1 MSRLSGVLQIDNPY
15 DRTQSE
21 IKLRARTHGPKNR
34 RCIMYARR
42 LYIGAAVVALALTA
56 CVISL
61 PPAAVVT
68 DLGAVVGTY
77 SGSLKE
83 YGKTPRPANLTV
95 RPDGSFELT
104 TGGPDGFR
112 TTGFIGLA
120 SDADVHLVVFDQA
133 LVECDVGAAHDGD
146 NMGIDALGKAG
157 IA

>member
-1 MSRLSGVLQIDNPY
+1 M
-15 DRTQSE
+15 
-21 IKLRARTHGPKNR
+21 H
-34 RCIMYARR
+34 ARR

-56 CVISL
+56 CVIAL

-68 DLGAVVGTY
+68 DIGAVVGTY

-120 SDADVHLVVFDQA
+120 SDGTLVYQSGNDRNSRGRGVVYQGDGRRVIVLTSEDRSVVTQ
-133 LVECDVGAAHDGD
+133 VERSAS
-146 NMGIDALGKAG
+146 
-157 IA
+157 

>member
-1 MSRLSGVLQIDNPY
+1 M
-15 DRTQSE
+15 
-21 IKLRARTHGPKNR
+21 H
-34 RCIMYARR
+34 ARR

-68 DLGAVVGTY
+68 DIGAVVGTY

-120 SDADVHLVVFDQA
+120 SDGTLVYQSGNDRNSRGRGVVYQGDGRRVIVLTSEDRSVVTQ
-133 LVECDVGAAHDGD
+133 VERSAS
-146 NMGIDALGKAG
+146 
-157 IA
+157 

>member
-1 MSRLSGVLQIDNPY
+1 M
-15 DRTQSE
+15 
-21 IKLRARTHGPKNR
+21 H
-34 RCIMYARR
+34 ARR

-68 DLGAVVGTY
+68 DIGAVVGTY

-112 TTGFIGLA
+112 TTGFIGVA
-120 SDADVHLVVFDQA
+120 SDGTLVYQSGNDRNSRGRGVVYQGDGRRVIVLTSEDRSVVTQ
-133 LVECDVGAAHDGD
+133 VERSAS
-146 NMGIDALGKAG
+146 
-157 IA
+157 